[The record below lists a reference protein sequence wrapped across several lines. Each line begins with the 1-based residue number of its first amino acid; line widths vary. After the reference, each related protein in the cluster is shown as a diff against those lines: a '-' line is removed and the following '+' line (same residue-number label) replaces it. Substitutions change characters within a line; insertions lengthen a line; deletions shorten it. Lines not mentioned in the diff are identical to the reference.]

1 MSDQEVQGM
10 LIQLEATTA
19 QLRRELAGADSVVAR
34 TTQSIDRNLAQ
45 VDSAF
50 DRTARGAQQAGT
62 LIRGA
67 FAAIAGA
74 GLVGSIIHQVDAY
87 GQISDRLKMATGST
101 E

>member
-19 QLRRELAGADSVVAR
+19 QLRRELASADSVVAK

-50 DRTARGAQQAGT
+50 DRTAQGAQQAGT

-67 FAAIAGA
+67 
-74 GLVGSIIHQVDAY
+74 
-87 GQISDRLKMATGST
+87 
-101 E
+101 